1 MSASNTKRIA
11 KNTLMLY
18 FRQILIMLVSLY
30 TVRVVLETLGAE
42 DYGLYNVVAGIVTMF
57 NFLSGGLATASQ
69 RYFSFELGRKDYE
82 QLKKTFS
89 VSFISY
95 ILITVIIVLLAESLG
110 LWYVHTRLKINPERV
125 FAARIIYQTSIVSL
139 AFTVMTSPY
148 MAAIIAHEDMSI
160 YAYVSILEVS
170 LKLLLVFLLPILG
183 SDRLIVYGLLMMAV
197 VIINTTVYRTI
208 CRKKYEETKAGW
220 IWDKKLFRE
229 IMSFSG
235 WNIFGASVKVFK
247 NQGIN
252 ILLNQFFNPVVV
264 TARSIAFQVNSAVNS
279 FAQNFSTAVR
289 PQIIKEYASGH
300 FEGMKKL
307 VYQSSKG
314 TFFLMYL
321 FTLPLCLEMHFTL
334 SIWLK
339 TPPQFAVLFTQ
350 LTLIDILIESIN
362 YPLMTAAQATG
373 KIRLYQGLVGG
384 ILLLNLPVS
393 YLFLS
398 LNFPAVAVF
407 IIAICITLVA
417 GITRLIIL
425 KILIQFSLLSFLT
438 KVYIPLLA
446 SVILSM
452 VLPVIVSIKLE
463 ESFLRFVLI
472 TLLSVL
478 SIGIFG
484 YFIGLSKDEKKAIQ
498 AVIKAKIKGYFHA

>member
-69 RYFSFELGRKDYE
+69 RYFSFDLGRKDFE

-229 IMSFSG
+229 IINYTW
-235 WNIFGASVKVFK
+235 WNIFGAGTTVFRV
-247 NQGIN
+247 QALN
-252 ILLNQFFNPVVV
+252 IVLNQFFSPVIVA
-264 TARSIAFQVNSAVNS
+264 ARSIANQVNSAIS
-279 FAQNFSTAVR
+279 TFAQNFSTAVK
-289 PQIIKEYASGH
+289 PQIIKSYSSGNTD
-300 FEGMKKL
+300 EMQTLIYRSCKL
-307 VYQSSKG
+307 
-314 TFFLMYL
+314 TFFLM
-321 FTLPLCLEMHFTL
+321 FIVTLPFYFEAEFVLGL
-334 SIWLK
+334 WLK
-339 TPPQFAVLFTQ
+339 HVPEWAVLFTK
-350 LTLIDILIESIN
+350 LVLIDTLVDSAN
-362 YPLMTAAQATG
+362 FPLKTAVQATG
-373 KIRLYQGLVGG
+373 KIKLYQIVIGLLRF
-384 ILLLNLPVS
+384 INLPLALLGIH
-393 YLFLS
+393 LF
-398 LNFPAVAVF
+398 NTPEIVF
-407 IIAICITLVA
+407 YIMIFLTFATLIA
-417 GITRLIIL
+417 RLIIL
-425 KILIQFSLLSFLT
+425 QNLIGFTFFKIIQNVFAPLFFAAGISLFCL
-438 KVYIPLLA
+438 YIIYPYLG
-446 SVILSM
+446 S
-452 VLPVIVSIKLE
+452 
-463 ESFLRFVLI
+463 SFLRLFLTTIISIVIWSLFFFF
-472 TLLSVL
+472 LVL
-478 SIGIFG
+478 S
-484 YFIGLSKDEKKAIQ
+484 KKEKEKIY
-498 AVIKAKIKGYFHA
+498 KFIKGKLLTQKY

>member
-57 NFLSGGLATASQ
+57 NFLSGALATASQ
-69 RYFSFELGRKDYE
+69 RYFSFDLGRKDYE

-220 IWDKKLFRE
+220 IWDRKLFNE
-229 IMSFSG
+229 IMSFTG
-235 WNIFGASVKVFK
+235 WNIFGASSTIFK
-247 NQGIN
+247 MQVLN
-252 ILLNQFFNPVVV
+252 IVLNQFFNPIVVA
-264 TARSIAFQVNSAVNS
+264 ARSIASQVNNAVS
-279 FAQNFSTAVR
+279 TFSLNFYTAVQ
-289 PQIIKEYASGH
+289 PQIIKSYSSDKLEEM
-300 FEGMKKL
+300 FEL
-307 VYQSSKG
+307 VYKSSKM
-314 TFFLMYL
+314 TFFLMFV
-321 FTLPLCLEMHFTL
+321 FTLPLYLEMDFVL
-334 SIWLK
+334 ALWLK
-339 TPPQFAVLFTQ
+339 QVPEWAVIFTK
-350 LTLIDILIESIN
+350 LVLIDTLIESMS
-362 YPLMTAAQATG
+362 YPFRAVAQATG
-373 KIRLYQGLVGG
+373 KIKLFQFIVGSLR
-384 ILLLNLPVS
+384 I
-393 YLFLS
+393 
-398 LNFPAVAVF
+398 LNFP
-407 IIAICITLVA
+407 LS
-417 GITRLIIL
+417 L
-425 KILIQFSLLSFLT
+425 ILISIT
-438 KVYIPLLA
+438 KNPI
-446 SVILSM
+446 
-452 VLPVIVSIKLE
+452 
-463 ESFLRFVLI
+463 FVFY
-472 TLLSVL
+472 VA
-478 SIGIFG
+478 
-484 YFIGLSKDEKKAIQ
+484 IGLSALSFVARILIVRKLVALKISKLLKDVVVPLLFSAAISFLSIWNIRIFLGSGVVKFINTTIISILIWCILFFFIVLTKNEKQK
-498 AVIKAKIKGYFHA
+498 VHNFIKNKLLKR

>member
-1 MSASNTKRIA
+1 MSNTKRIA

-18 FRQILIMLVSLY
+18 FRQILIMVVSLY

-57 NFLSGGLATASQ
+57 NFLSGALATASQ
-69 RYFSFELGRKDYE
+69 RYFSFDLGRKDFE

-110 LWYVHTRLKINPERV
+110 LWYVYTRLKINPERV

-229 IMSFSG
+229 IMSFTG
-235 WNIFGASVKVFK
+235 WSLFGASTSLFRI
-247 NQGIN
+247 QALN
-252 ILLNQFFNPVVV
+252 IVLNQYFNPIVIA
-264 TARSIAFQVNSAVNS
+264 ARSIANQVNTAVS
-279 FAQNFSTAVR
+279 TFAQNFSTAIG
-289 PQIIKEYASGH
+289 PQIIKSYASGNR
-300 FEGMKKL
+300 EEMKSL
-307 VYQSSKG
+307 VYRSCKL
-314 TFFLMYL
+314 TFGLMFV
-321 FTLPLCLEMHFTL
+321 FTLPLYFEMDYVL
-334 SIWLK
+334 GLWLK
-339 TPPQFAVLFTQ
+339 KVPEWTVLFTR
-350 LTLIDILIESIN
+350 LVLLDTLIDSVSF
-362 YPLMTAAQATG
+362 PLKTVPQATG
-373 KIRLYQGLVGG
+373 NIKAYQLRVGSIR
-384 ILLLNLPVS
+384 IA
-393 YLFLS
+393 
-398 LNFPAVAVF
+398 NFPISLIFLQFFNTPVVIFYIALVLTF
-407 IIAICITLVA
+407 ISLVA
-417 GITRLIIL
+417 RLIIIKNL
-425 KILIQFSLLSFLT
+425 VGFKLIKILKKVFLPLIIAASLSFICIAKIHKYLGSGFVKLLLT
-438 KVYIPLLA
+438 TSI
-446 SVILSM
+446 SVFTWGLFFFFIVLS
-452 VLPVIVSIKLE
+452 KRE
-463 ESFLRFVLI
+463 KQ
-472 TLLSVL
+472 SVL
-478 SIGIFG
+478 LIIRTKFQKV
-484 YFIGLSKDEKKAIQ
+484 SKN
-498 AVIKAKIKGYFHA
+498 